1 MDAEQL
7 AEFFHETYERLAP
20 EFDYRTRKKTRKPW
34 IDLPL
39 NVQNLMVAVCHE
51 VLVELDAEKKSKTQA
66 H

>member
-20 EFDYRTRKKTRKPW
+20 EFDYKTRKKSRKPW

-39 NVQNLMVAVCHE
+39 NHQNLMVAVCNE
-51 VLVELDAEKKSKTQA
+51 VLKELDAEAQQKAKA